1 MPRGDVE
8 RDRGH
13 QRERCDDA
21 PVVRADSI
29 ELTLVQ
35 PRTWTPDGD
44 ANFAE
49 VARLLRSMPAAD
61 GAAAVVVLPELVGA
75 SMARG
80 AYVEAVTGLA
90 GRLQRW
96 VVGGSHHWTVDGGT
110 RNAGLVAAPSGEIV
124 ATFEKQNPYGSER
137 AARVQEGDGPV
148 VFDAMGVSI
157 GAVICADFWHSE
169 CVQRLDPH
177 PDVIAVASF
186 SISRGRA
193 PGAAK
198 ELWRHLA
205 VTRAWEHGVHVGISD
220 WSVDSTYGDLRATG
234 LAASVTPTP
243 NRPERFVTPLG
254 NRRVRTVRVDI
265 DRLRAFR
272 ADQHDSGL
280 FPARAERL
288 RTV

>member
-1 MPRGDVE
+1 MPEPDV
-8 RDRGH
+8 
-13 QRERCDDA
+13 
-21 PVVRADSI
+21 
-29 ELTLVQ
+29 T
-35 PRTWTPDGD
+35 
-44 ANFAE
+44 
-49 VARLLRSMPAAD
+49 
-61 GAAAVVVLPELVGA
+61 AAVVVLPELVGA
-75 SMARG
+75 AMGRAE
-80 AYVEAVTGLA
+80 YTDAVTNLA
-90 GRLQRW
+90 RRLERW
-96 VVGGSHHWTVDGGT
+96 VVGGSHHWVRDTGT
-110 RNAGLVAAPSGEIV
+110 RNAGLVASPSGEVV
-124 ATFEKQNPYGSER
+124 AAYQKQNPYGSER
-137 AARVQEGDGPV
+137 AAGVHDGDGPI
-148 VFDAMGVSI
+148 VFDAMGISV

-169 CVQRLDPH
+169 CIQRLEPH

-220 WSVDSTYGDLRATG
+220 WSAASRYGELFATG
-234 LAASVTPTP
+234 LAASVSPAP
-243 NRPERFVTPLG
+243 IHPERFITALG

-288 RTV
+288 RMHGR